1 LSEDPLISA
10 GQLLRQ
16 ERERKSVSLES
27 VSQATRIT
35 LANLEALEKDD
46 FEFFPAPLFVR
57 SFLRTYAAHIGIDA
71 GKIIAIYEK
80 QTESMGEARKKT
92 VSEKEAGRRRVTYIL
107 PLALVALAIG
117 VILALFGNRP
127 SAPPAPVPAPAPAA
141 PAVSP
146 TSPEVS
152 PAPPAAPP
160 ESAPAGTA
168 LAPSPPPPAASRPAD
183 MAKAP
188 EPAAQPEKKPEK
200 LAAAAKPADEEAKQ
214 ERRHI
219 LKIKALEKTW
229 LRLQPDDQP
238 AIDALLQ
245 PQETATW
252 TARRQ
257 FKVILGNA
265 GGAEI
270 SFNGT
275 PQKRLGESGQ
285 VVKFILPASS
295 PRPAEKRPPQ
305 EKEEQE

>member
-1 LSEDPLISA
+1 MSEDPSISV
-10 GQLLRQ
+10 GQFLRQ

-27 VSQATRIT
+27 ISQATRIT
-35 LANLEALEKDD
+35 MANLEALEKDD
-46 FEFFPAPLFVR
+46 FQFFPAPLFVR

-71 GKIIAIYEK
+71 GKMIAMYEK
-80 QTESMGEARKKT
+80 QTESVGEVRKKT
-92 VSEKEAGRRRVTYIL
+92 VSEKEAGRRTVAYVL

-117 VILALFGNRP
+117 VILTLFWNRP
-127 SAPPAPVPAPAPAA
+127 SAPPAPAPAPAPAA
-141 PAVSP
+141 PSVPP
-146 TSPEVS
+146 TPPEVS

-160 ESAPAGTA
+160 ESAPASSA
-168 LAPSPPPPAASRPAD
+168 LAPSTPPPAASRPAD

-188 EPAAQPEKKPEK
+188 EPAPQPEKKPEK
-200 LAAAAKPADEEAKQ
+200 STAAVKPADEETQK

-229 LRLQPDDQP
+229 LRLQSDDQP
-238 AIDALLQ
+238 EVDTLLQ

-252 TARRQ
+252 IARRR
-257 FKVILGNA
+257 FKVTVGNA

-270 SFNGT
+270 TFNGV

-285 VVKFILPASS
+285 VVKFILPAPS

-305 EKEEQE
+305 EKETPE